1 LFAFC
6 ARSRVICYKN
16 SFYRIFSE
24 KQGFSEKNE
33 KIPYSTGLTANLD
46 LQKKGKFG
54 QKMTIFQFNFWSKKC
69 PFSDFA

>member
-1 LFAFC
+1 VLFATKIHSTGF
-6 ARSRVICYKN
+6 
-16 SFYRIFSE
+16 FSE